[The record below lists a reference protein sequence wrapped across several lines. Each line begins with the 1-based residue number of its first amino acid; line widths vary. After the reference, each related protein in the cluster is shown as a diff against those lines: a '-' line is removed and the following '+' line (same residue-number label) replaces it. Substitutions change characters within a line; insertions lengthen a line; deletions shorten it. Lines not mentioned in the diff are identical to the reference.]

1 MKQAFSLPLAGALSA
16 LIVLLAACQPAP
28 PPAIAVPPAPTF
40 VIKPLA
46 EVAIHPERSAPA
58 AVVGKNEARLSAE
71 VAAVILAL
79 PVDVGQ
85 RVKKGALVARLDS
98 RDAQLAQ
105 ERADAALAQAQARH
119 AQAAAQF
126 NRAQTL
132 REKNFYSAEALTLKE
147 TELAAATA
155 DLRAARA
162 QRDTARRNI
171 DKHTLVAP
179 FDAVVRAR
187 SGQVGELAAPGT
199 TLLTLVSAD
208 TLEVAAQLQPQDAES
223 FRSAVPA
230 TGDFIPP
237 APTFQTTGGRHDL
250 KLLRISP
257 SQNRESRSVEA
268 RFSLVASPPAAG
280 TEGRLVW
287 QSSGT
292 WLPADLL
299 VRRDGKLGAFIA
311 TEGKARFHPLPDAQE
326 GRPALANLPPETQ
339 IVTQGRHALQD
350 GAALK

>member
-1 MKQAFSLPLAGALSA
+1 MKYWMLMCLA
-16 LIVLLAACQPAP
+16 LLAACGKEVTP
-28 PPAIAVPPAPTF
+28 PPAVPPAPTF
-40 VIKPLA
+40 VVQAVKD
-46 EVAIHPERSAPA
+46 VAIHPERSAPA
-58 AVVGKNEARLSAE
+58 AVVGKNEARISAE

-85 RVKKGALVARLDS
+85 RVRKAEIVARLDS
-98 RDAQLAQ
+98 RDAALAQ
-105 ERADAALAQAQARH
+105 ERADAALAQTQARH

-126 NRAQTL
+126 KRAQTL

-147 TELAAATA
+147 TELTAAAA

-162 QRDTARRNI
+162 QRDTARRNVE
-171 DKHTLVAP
+171 KHTLVAP

-199 TLLTLVSAD
+199 ALLTLVSAGEV
-208 TLEVAAQLQPQDAES
+208 EVAAQLQTADADS
-223 FRSAVPA
+223 YTGAVP
-230 TGDFIPP
+230 PV
-237 APTFQTTGGRHDL
+237 PTFQASGVTYPL

-257 SQNRESRSVEA
+257 TVNRDSRSIET
-268 RFSLVASPPAAG
+268 RFAFADNAPSAG

-287 QSSGT
+287 REPAP

-299 VRRDGKLGAFIA
+299 VRRNGRYGIFIA
-311 TEGKARFHPLPDAQE
+311 ADGKARFHPLAAAQE
-326 GRPALANLPPETQ
+326 GRPAALDLPPEMQ

-350 GAALK
+350 GMALK